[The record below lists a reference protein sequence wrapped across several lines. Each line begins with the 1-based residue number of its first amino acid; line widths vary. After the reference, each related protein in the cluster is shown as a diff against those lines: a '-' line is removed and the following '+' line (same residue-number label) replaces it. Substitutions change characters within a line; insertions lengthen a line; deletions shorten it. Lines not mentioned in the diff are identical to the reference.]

1 MKRSLKGTINVG
13 ATSSWLTT
21 LPIKKYGFSLDKT
34 SFWDSLY
41 IRYDISPC
49 VCLAASKLE
58 HALPCPKDG
67 FTSIR
72 HNEVWD
78 FSAELRSEYSKNV
91 STENVLQQ
99 PIGETLPTSA
109 TQSKLVLML
118 QLKDS
123 GLKDKWRTMMWRRST
138 LQLNST

>member
-72 HNEVWD
+72 HNEV
-78 FSAELRSEYSKNV
+78 
-91 STENVLQQ
+91 
-99 PIGETLPTSA
+99 
-109 TQSKLVLML
+109 
-118 QLKDS
+118 
-123 GLKDKWRTMMWRRST
+123 
-138 LQLNST
+138 